1 MEPENADDY
10 GNNVLQDDLIAEVN
24 LSNVLASLAEK
35 NKCYLFTCE
44 DLAHALHLSI
54 DAIYAA
60 KRAGAPFPFGKS
72 RPEWVLEF
80 LRTSTGGCLSIKSSR
95 EPASNAISP
104 KTASV
109 AATGN

>member
-24 LSNVLASLAEK
+24 LSNVLANLAEK

-80 LRTSTGGCLSIKSSR
+80 LRTSTGGSLSIKSSR
-95 EPASNAISP
+95 EPVSKAIAPTS
-104 KTASV
+104 AAAV
-109 AATGN
+109 AA

>member
-1 MEPENADDY
+1 METNENAEDY
-10 GNNVLQDDLIAEVN
+10 GNHIRQDDLIAEVN
-24 LSNVLASLAEK
+24 LAEK

-54 DAIYAA
+54 DAVYAA

-80 LRTSTGGCLSIKSSR
+80 LRTSAGGTLSIKSSR
-95 EPASNAISP
+95 EPVSKPISP
-104 KTASV
+104 TS
-109 AATGN
+109 AAAVVGT